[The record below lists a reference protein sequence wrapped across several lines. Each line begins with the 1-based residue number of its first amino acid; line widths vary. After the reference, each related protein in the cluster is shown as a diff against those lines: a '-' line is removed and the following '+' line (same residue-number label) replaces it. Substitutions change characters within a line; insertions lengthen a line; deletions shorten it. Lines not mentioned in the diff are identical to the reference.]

1 MWIDGETEVELTNVT
16 VRLADSTQVYDEKIL
31 SLQRGRVITP
41 VELAIPFNYDG
52 QLTVRLGCQRAATR
66 VNATGDDAT
75 ALYCQNE
82 EFPVHPL
89 EAIQSL
95 SLRLERTVYHP
106 DDVGKLFGL
115 YTDPTANK
123 HLPP

>member
-1 MWIDGETEVELTNVT
+1 MWIDGETEAETTNVT
-16 VRLADSTQVYDEKIL
+16 VRLADSKRTFDDKIL
-31 SLQRGRVITP
+31 TLQRGRAVTP
-41 VELAIPFNYDG
+41 VELDIPFTYDG
-52 QLTVRLGCQRAATR
+52 QLTVRLGCQNGVETS
-66 VNATGDDAT
+66 NGTNDGP
-75 ALYCQNE
+75 CQSE

-115 YTDPTANK
+115 VKLVTLTPGQHTNA
-123 HLPP
+123 